1 MRYCEKLKYCNNIK
15 QSKKKLVTAGND
27 PSISKRMR
35 YSQYVNTVRPSRVVS
50 IPIDYVNQVNIFIS
64 QYILKYNNNI
74 NINLDNFNI
83 FVQQYY
89 IKRNV
94 NTIIEDI
101 NDIVKIKET
110 KDLYIEIDYEG
121 FIKELN
127 DWFNQ
132 YKSDNGVNINI
143 KNFNTFILNLNI
155 TLQQYSE
162 DSDII
167 NMYLYDMTTNFIK
180 GLITVDIYYNYLSKV
195 FINSDKDYLSGL
207 LVGILPLMP
216 IEKAF
221 YLKSY
226 ANIINPYGSIWPHY
240 NSNRPIK
247 TKINFLNYF

>member
-1 MRYCEKLKYCNNIK
+1 MQYCEKLKYCNNIK
-15 QSKKKLVTAGND
+15 QSKKNLVTAGND

-110 KDLYIEIDYEG
+110 KDLYTEIDFEG

-155 TLQQYSE
+155 TLQQYSQ

-207 LVGILPLMP
+207 LSGIIQLMP
-216 IEKAF
+216 IEKDF

-226 ANIINPYGSIWPHY
+226 AKIINPY
-240 NSNRPIK
+240 
-247 TKINFLNYF
+247 